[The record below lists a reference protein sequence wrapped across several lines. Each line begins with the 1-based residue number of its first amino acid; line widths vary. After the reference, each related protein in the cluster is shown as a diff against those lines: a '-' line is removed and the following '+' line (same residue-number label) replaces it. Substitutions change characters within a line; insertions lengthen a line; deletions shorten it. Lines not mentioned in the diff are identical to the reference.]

1 LTFEIVTRILYK
13 SLFKGE
19 KYMRIILPTL
29 NMEGSYDLDPDTIDK
44 KIEEERLG
52 NYALGYL
59 NEKNSFIVKY
69 VGRGIVYDRLYEHLT
84 DEHNQPTFKFSYAK
98 AETDAKVEI
107 EICSKECKN
116 YHDFYYT
123 KDGKK
128 QLTNKEHPK
137 LPKGK
142 KCPYCSH
149 VGGKE

>member
-1 LTFEIVTRILYK
+1 
-13 SLFKGE
+13 
-19 KYMRIILPTL
+19 MIILSKML
-29 NMEGSYDLDPDTIDK
+29 DMEGPYSLNLDTIDK
-44 KIEEERLG
+44 VIKEGHLG

-59 NEKNSFIVKY
+59 NEKGGFIVRY

-84 DEHNQPTFKFSYAK
+84 DEHNQPAFKFSYAK
-98 AETDAKVEI
+98 AKADAKVED
-107 EICSKECKN
+107 EICTKECRN

-123 KDGKK
+123 RDGKK

-149 VGGKE
+149 VGGEE

>member
-1 LTFEIVTRILYK
+1 MK
-13 SLFKGE
+13 
-19 KYMRIILPTL
+19 IILPIL
-29 NMEGSYDLDPDTIDK
+29 DMEGPYDLDPDIIDK
-44 KIEEERLG
+44 KIEEECPG

-59 NEKNSFIVKY
+59 NEKGGFIVKY

-84 DEHNQPTFKFSYAK
+84 DEHNQPAFKFSYAK
-98 AETDAKVEI
+98 AKASEKIED
-107 EICSKECKN
+107 EICLKECKN

-123 KDGKK
+123 KNGKK

-149 VGGKE
+149 VGREE